1 MAKDTYCVGRTDT
14 HVHNKQMH
22 THTHTQHLR
31 LLASRSVLC
40 PSECVCDSQ
49 RHICVSMIT
58 ESAFVSVVSQEHTL
72 S

>member
-14 HVHNKQMH
+14 HVHKQM
-22 THTHTQHLR
+22 HTHTQHLR
-31 LLASRSVLC
+31 LLASQSVLC